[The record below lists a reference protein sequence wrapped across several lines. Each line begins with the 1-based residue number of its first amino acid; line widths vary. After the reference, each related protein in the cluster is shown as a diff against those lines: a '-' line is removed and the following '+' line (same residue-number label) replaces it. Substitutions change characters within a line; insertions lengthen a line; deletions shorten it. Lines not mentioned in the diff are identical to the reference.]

1 MRRTEQVQGL
11 RLMKFEEVYGRTHRG
26 GLSQAEAAEVLGV
39 SERTFRRWRDR
50 YEAEG
55 ADGLYDRRLGRL
67 SARRA
72 PVDEVARVL
81 ELFDTR
87 YWDFT
92 AKHFHEKLVADHGF
106 KRSYNW
112 LRLSLQAH
120 GRRRAAPRRGA
131 HRRKRPRR
139 ALPGMMLHQDGSS
152 HEWVPGR
159 WWDLIVTMDDAT
171 SDIYSAF
178 FVAEEGTMSSFQG
191 VSEAIRAKGL
201 FCSLYADRAS
211 HYWNTPEAGGKVDKD
226 TPTQVGRAL
235 AQLGI
240 ELIPAYSPE
249 ARGRSERMFG
259 TLQKRLP
266 QELRLAGITDMVEAN
281 RFLKEVFLPQHN
293 ARFATPAEDRGTAFV
308 PFTGALDDILCIHEE
323 RTVSNDNTVRYK
335 RLALQIPAGRH
346 RRHYVKARVRVHE
359 YPDGT
364 MAVFYHRAE
373 CLTHV
378 GDSQAVRS
386 LTQCGEPM
394 RFAMA
399 APIDL
404 RNDFDSVSLRRLAKR
419 TRDATQSRRL
429 LALAEVYDGGSRT
442 DASRIG
448 GVGLQ
453 IIRDWVLRFN
463 ARGPDGLV
471 DGKSPG
477 APSKLNADHRRA
489 LAEVVEAGPVPAVDG
504 VVRWRRKDLARW
516 LLETFAISL
525 DETTVGRELKALGFA
540 KISAR
545 PRHYAQNEL
554 AVEAFKKNF
563 PAELAKIR
571 ARLPKG
577 VEIEL
582 WWQDEAR
589 IGQKNKLTRRWARR
603 GTRPRAPRDQRTEWA
618 YIFGAICPAKGKGA
632 GLVMPWCDTD
642 AMAAHLIEISAAV
655 DPGAHAVLI
664 VDQAGWHLTPKLAI
678 PDNITVL
685 ALPPRSP
692 ELNPVENVWQFMRDN
707 WLSNRIFKSYE
718 DIVALCCQAWNN
730 LIDQPW
736 KIMSLG
742 MRKWAHGF

>member
-191 VSEAIRAKGL
+191 VSEAIWAKGL
-201 FCSLYADRAS
+201 FCSLYAGPRQPLLEHARGRRQ
-211 HYWNTPEAGGKVDKD
+211 GGQGHPDPGRPRPGAARHRVD
-226 TPTQVGRAL
+226 PGLL
-235 AQLGI
+235 ARGKG
-240 ELIPAYSPE
+240 
-249 ARGRSERMFG
+249 GRSERMFG

-323 RTVSNDNTVRYK
+323 RTVSNDNTVRYR

-364 MAVFYHRAE
+364 MAVFHGPRCLARYHAD
-373 CLTHV
+373 
-378 GDSQAVRS
+378 GQPIDSQTRGGRV
-386 LTQCGEPM
+386 T
-394 RFAMA
+394 RF
-399 APIDL
+399 
-404 RNDFDSVSLRRLAKR
+404 
-419 TRDATQSRRL
+419 DATDRRPCGQVDSRS
-429 LALAEVYDGGSRT
+429 AT
-442 DASRIG
+442 DH
-448 GVGLQ
+448 
-453 IIRDWVLRFN
+453 FPT
-463 ARGPDGLV
+463 GPET
-471 DGKSPG
+471 
-477 APSKLNADHRRA
+477 AT
-489 LAEVVEAGPVPAVDG
+489 EAVN
-504 VVRWRRKDLARW
+504 
-516 LLETFAISL
+516 S
-525 DETTVGRELKALGFA
+525 
-540 KISAR
+540 
-545 PRHYAQNEL
+545 Y
-554 AVEAFKKNF
+554 
-563 PAELAKIR
+563 
-571 ARLPKG
+571 
-577 VEIEL
+577 
-582 WWQDEAR
+582 
-589 IGQKNKLTRRWARR
+589 
-603 GTRPRAPRDQRTEWA
+603 GT
-618 YIFGAICPAKGKGA
+618 
-632 GLVMPWCDTD
+632 
-642 AMAAHLIEISAAV
+642 
-655 DPGAHAVLI
+655 
-664 VDQAGWHLTPKLAI
+664 
-678 PDNITVL
+678 
-685 ALPPRSP
+685 
-692 ELNPVENVWQFMRDN
+692 
-707 WLSNRIFKSYE
+707 
-718 DIVALCCQAWNN
+718 
-730 LIDQPW
+730 
-736 KIMSLG
+736 
-742 MRKWAHGF
+742 